1 MSVPKIAYLPEARD
15 VRGAPGAAGVPGV
28 PEVSDVMQA
37 TPLVSRQSKP
47 HSMRTAVSTCAFRP
61 VCCALVFALGAAAI
75 AGCTA
80 SAEDVRAPEDQLFF
94 PTGLAATSD
103 EKTLFVVNANSELRY
118 DSGSINVIDLAVVQS
133 VIAGWVDHPDQAKP
147 EGCSRDLDHG
157 ETLQCE
163 EAMFFKKGA
172 GVRVGNFATD
182 LTIQDF
188 TGNGGKTDRV
198 FAPTRGDP
206 SITWADYSNGA
217 LHCTEG
223 TDSNALCDDAHRLTS
238 VLNSPDLP
246 AVPSEPFSAFADATN
261 GFAMVTHLSSGAV
274 TLIRAP
280 ADSTKVAVVDV
291 LGGVFAADAATGLR
305 GATGV
310 AGRRPNAA
318 GDMIYVASS
327 TERRI
332 QTFTVGDLD
341 IGGGAK
347 GAAYL
352 LPGNY
357 FFLSAVGLNAGDSNN
372 SRGIQFSPTGDRLYV
387 VNRSPPSLQIYDTSL
402 GASGVPNNDATG
414 ASDICREAS
423 SVAVLD
429 PGDGERAYVTCFQD
443 GQIYVVNPLGQST
456 VEDIISVG
464 RGPFGVSAIAG
475 KNGTDHKLLFVSN
488 FLEDTIAV
496 VDLSPGSLKRNR
508 VVLRIGAPRTP

>member
-1 MSVPKIAYLPEARD
+1 
-15 VRGAPGAAGVPGV
+15 
-28 PEVSDVMQA
+28 
-37 TPLVSRQSKP
+37 
-47 HSMRTAVSTCAFRP
+47 
-61 VCCALVFALGAAAI
+61 VCCALVFALGGAAI

-103 EKTLFVVNANSELRY
+103 EQTLFVVNANSELRY
-118 DSGSINVIDLAVVQS
+118 DSGSINVIDIGVVQS
-133 VIAGWVDHPDQAKP
+133 VVTRWVEHPDQALP
-147 EGCSRDLDHG
+147 DGCSRDLDHS

-188 TGNGGKTDRV
+188 TGTGGAADDLTRV
-198 FAPTRGDP
+198 FVPTRGDP
-206 SITWADYSNGA
+206 SITWADYRRSKGA
-217 LHCTEG
+217 LSCTAD

-246 AVPSEPFSAFADATN
+246 PVPSEPFSAFADATN

-274 TLIRAP
+274 SLIRAP
-280 ADSTKVAVVDV
+280 ADSSKVAVVDV
-291 LGGVFAADAATGLR
+291 LGGVFAADAGTGLR
-305 GATGV
+305 GATGI
-310 AGRRPNAA
+310 AGRTPTAA
-318 GDMIYVASS
+318 GDMVYVASN

-341 IGGGAK
+341 IGGGAR

-357 FFLSAVGLNAGDSNN
+357 FFLSAVGLNSGDSND
-372 SRGIQFSPTGDRLYV
+372 SRGIRFSPTGDRLYIA
-387 VNRSPPSLQIYDTSL
+387 NRSPPSLQIYDTSL

-456 VEDIISVG
+456 VEDIIQVG
-464 RGPFGVSAIAG
+464 RGPFGVSAIGG
-475 KNGTDHKLLFVSN
+475 KNATDRKLLFVSN

-496 VDLSPGSLKRNR
+496 VDLSPGSFKRNR